1 MNPDLNSYTQRR
13 SRIAAILEPYLH
25 VSRLANTTADPNPL
39 EEDDGL
45 ACKWGDPETGLS
57 VASVFIRSL
66 SDVAAAVAR
75 HRNHV
80 DNYQLRF
87 EDSYLPASAR
97 EEASNRDGE
106 YIFIFEY
113 VDDISVIVGQC
124 QVSIVTGGRIASVSD
139 LVEPALEIGRTVGCS
154 PYENDFVP
162 PEIPD
167 RWRQITW
174 GSPPFPP
181 FRPPP
186 PQ

>member
-1 MNPDLNSYTQRR
+1 MTDWPASG
-13 SRIAAILEPYLH
+13 AILKPVYPWLPSSLDRSATLPPRWLDIETMSTITNCVLKIRTF
-25 VSRLANTTADPNPL
+25 RL
-39 EEDDGL
+39 
-45 ACKWGDPETGLS
+45 
-57 VASVFIRSL
+57 
-66 SDVAAAVAR
+66 
-75 HRNHV
+75 
-80 DNYQLRF
+80 LR
-87 EDSYLPASAR
+87 AKK
-97 EEASNRDGE
+97 ASNRDGE